1 MMARSEIRKHST
13 VVGNPETLNCGSF
26 AGQSLHTPSQTC
38 FTGGGTLAPCH
49 VSRLILCSPY
59 PLNPK
64 PQAKPKPRIRNFS
77 AHFVLAKLLNPLP
90 AWQGVD
96 FAYVLEV
103 HESLADAES
112 GTPAAERLFIKDATV
127 AYVQGTGEFS
137 GQLTGCKLGI
147 LQPWPSIHVQGGQS
161 RIFSQSL
168 RARARAA
175 VQTIRLFLTC
185 WSSGLGRCK
194 LFVFF

>member
-1 MMARSEIRKHST
+1 M
-13 VVGNPETLNCGSF
+13 L
-26 AGQSLHTPSQTC
+26 
-38 FTGGGTLAPCH
+38 
-49 VSRLILCSPY
+49 
-59 PLNPK
+59 
-64 PQAKPKPRIRNFS
+64 AKP
-77 AHFVLAKLLNPLP
+77 LNPLP

-127 AYVQGTGEFS
+127 AYVQGTGEFL

-147 LQPWPSIHVQGGQS
+147 LQPWPSIHVQGARVVFS
-161 RIFSQSL
+161 RNL
-168 RARARAA
+168 CARAA

>member
-1 MMARSEIRKHST
+1 M
-13 VVGNPETLNCGSF
+13 
-26 AGQSLHTPSQTC
+26 
-38 FTGGGTLAPCH
+38 
-49 VSRLILCSPY
+49 
-59 PLNPK
+59 
-64 PQAKPKPRIRNFS
+64 
-77 AHFVLAKLLNPLP
+77 LAKLLNPLP

-168 RARARAA
+168 RARARGSANYSSFSDMLVFWVGFCFAVFTVKTTGEINKKAA
-175 VQTIRLFLTC
+175 TH
-185 WSSGLGRCK
+185 
-194 LFVFF
+194 FFSTNSTDEVPKP